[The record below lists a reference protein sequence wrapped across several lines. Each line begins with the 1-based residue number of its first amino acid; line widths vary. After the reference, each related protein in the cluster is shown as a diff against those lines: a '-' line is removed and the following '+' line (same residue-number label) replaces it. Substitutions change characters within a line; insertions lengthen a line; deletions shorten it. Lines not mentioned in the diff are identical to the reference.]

1 MTQFLTKFSIDDL
14 LSGLMNNPLPVC
26 CGLGGQYNFTFGVKC
41 GLKEVE
47 CCKDPSKYVNWDG
60 IHMTEA
66 AYRWIAEGL
75 LKGPYAVPPFDWS
88 CLSYKIKDK
97 ESFDAQYY

>member
-1 MTQFLTKFSIDDL
+1 MTKFSIDDL

-26 CGLGGQYNFTFGVKC
+26 CGLGGQYNFTFGIKC

-97 ESFDAQYY
+97 ESLDAQYY